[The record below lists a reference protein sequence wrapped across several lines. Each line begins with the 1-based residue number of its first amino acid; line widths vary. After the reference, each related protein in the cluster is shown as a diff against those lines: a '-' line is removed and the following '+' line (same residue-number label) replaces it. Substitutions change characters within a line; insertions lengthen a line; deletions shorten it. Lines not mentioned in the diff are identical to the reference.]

1 MLRADRSSAH
11 YPVDP
16 DRLDLVEEFRR
27 APKGPHGEELQKL
40 VHRLRWGAEKP
51 RYVLIVATP
60 GCSWLIGRLPDEVGG
75 PVTIDGPETFA
86 SVEAAEWEV
95 FRRRWQA
102 AAGRIIPEGGEG

>member
-27 APKGPHGEELQKL
+27 APKGPHGEELRKL

-51 RYVLIVATP
+51 RYVMIVSEP
-60 GCSWLIGRLPDEVGG
+60 GRSWLIGRLPNEVGG
-75 PVTIDGPETFA
+75 RVTIERRETFA
-86 SVEAAEWEV
+86 STEEAEWEV

-102 AAGRIIPEGGEG
+102 ATGRILHGGDAG